1 MAWKFSGFDGGCV
14 PLAEVLL
21 SGCCGDVAGLL
32 ESRLDD
38 GAVADEASWRR
49 AVLAL
54 ELSQPRIDGEQKE
67 GAGDGAHR
75 LRQLLDAKAESV
87 CLHFGHLMPYFEV
100 FATHKTLC
108 SFSLR
113 QFVYCVI
120 CACERA
126 PCTRWPL

>member
-1 MAWKFSGFDGGCV
+1 MLRLARQPGPRAPRDG
-14 PLAEVLL
+14 
-21 SGCCGDVAGLL
+21 
-32 ESRLDD
+32 
-38 GAVADEASWRR
+38 
-49 AVLAL
+49 
-54 ELSQPRIDGEQKE
+54 
-67 GAGDGAHR
+67 R
-75 LRQLLDAKAESV
+75 LRLSLDAKAESV

-100 FATHKTLC
+100 FATHKILC